1 MDGKTMTLK
10 TYSEINYELGRI
22 QGLVEGFD
30 TECVIADN
38 VMTSV
43 EYISKIIDSLMGIE
57 E

>member
-43 EYISKIIDSLMGIE
+43 EYISKIIDSLMGVE